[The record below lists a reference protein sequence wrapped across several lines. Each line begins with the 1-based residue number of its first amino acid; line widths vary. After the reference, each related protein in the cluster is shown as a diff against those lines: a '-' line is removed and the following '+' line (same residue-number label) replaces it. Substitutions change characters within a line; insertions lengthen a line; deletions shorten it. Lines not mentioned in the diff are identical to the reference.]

1 MVALL
6 EMLVKDRA
14 QTSCHFNSEATLDVI
29 RWFVLFQGTI
39 IGLVELI

>member
-14 QTSCHFNSEATLDVI
+14 QTSCHFNSEATLDV
-29 RWFVLFQGTI
+29 RWLVLFQGTI